1 MVALGVRMRT
11 CLIARSKALVATAA
25 LMGLACS
32 PSPDGDNAA
41 LASVEAPWVEL
52 FNGRDLTGWV
62 PKIRGEELGED
73 ARNTFRV
80 EDGILTVSY
89 DQYDSESGFNDTFG
103 HLFYEESLEAY
114 ELLVEYR
121 FVGRQFAGG
130 PGWARSNSGVMFHAQ
145 APETMGV
152 DQDFPISLEVQF
164 LGGAAGEER
173 PTANV
178 CTPGTHIDMAGEQ
191 LTQHCIN
198 AAAPTIPDSTW
209 VSVAIVSYADGSVRH
224 VVNGDTV
231 MAYEGAVVGGGE
243 VSERVDG
250 APEIGL
256 MLRGGYIALQ
266 SESHPIQFRRVAA
279 RPVAER

>member
-1 MVALGVRMRT
+1 MRT
-11 CLIARSKALVATAA
+11 RMITRSKALALTAT
-25 LMGLACS
+25 LVCFACG
-32 PSPDGDNAA
+32 PAPDGENAA
-41 LASVEAPWVEL
+41 LVSAEAPWVEL

-80 EDGILTVSY
+80 EDGILSVSY
-89 DQYDSESGFNDTFG
+89 DEYDPDTGFNDTFG
-103 HLFYEESLEAY
+103 HLFHEELFEAY

-145 APETMGV
+145 APQTMGV

-164 LGGAAGEER
+164 LGGIAGEER

-178 CTPGTHIDMAGEQ
+178 CTPGTHVDMAGE
-191 LTQHCIN
+191 LVTQHCIN

-209 VSVAIVSYADGSVRH
+209 VAVAIVSNADGSVRH

-231 MAYEGAVVGGGE
+231 MAYEGALVGGGE
-243 VSERVDG
+243 VSERLDG
-250 APEIGL
+250 APALGL
-256 MLRGGYIALQ
+256 MLTGGYIALQ
-266 SESHPIQFRRVAA
+266 SESHPIQFRRVAVRSIA
-279 RPVAER
+279 GR